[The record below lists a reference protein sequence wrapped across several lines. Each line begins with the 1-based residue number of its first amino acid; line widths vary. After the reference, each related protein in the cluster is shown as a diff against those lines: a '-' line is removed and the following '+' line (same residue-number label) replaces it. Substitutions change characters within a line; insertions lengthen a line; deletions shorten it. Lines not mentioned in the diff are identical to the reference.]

1 MSYGYNTA
9 YTQNRKPSWAEALPL
24 PKTAQDAKCLKLD
37 KAAKL

>member
-1 MSYGYNTA
+1 MTYGYNTA
-9 YTQNRKPSWAEALPL
+9 YTQNRKPNLVEALPL